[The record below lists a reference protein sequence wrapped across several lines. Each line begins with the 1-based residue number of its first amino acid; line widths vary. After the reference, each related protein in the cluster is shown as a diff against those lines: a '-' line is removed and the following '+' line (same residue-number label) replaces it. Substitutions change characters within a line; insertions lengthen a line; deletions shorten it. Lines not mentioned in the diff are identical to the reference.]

1 MSAKKVASIIEKF
14 YMNSLKNGNPEFFA
28 EELRELVAS
37 MINKLAPGTTDRIL
51 RQLRQQNV
59 INYVVLNR
67 AQSLYKFIP
76 VTNEIDLGNEVA
88 EVIEAPNVIAIDYGK
103 IEERTLAELEAA

>member
-1 MSAKKVASIIEKF
+1 MSTKKVANIIEKF

-88 EVIEAPNVIAIDYGK
+88 EVLTPVVSIDMK
-103 IEERTLAELEAA
+103 AIEERTLAELAAA

>member
-88 EVIEAPNVIAIDYGK
+88 EVIEAPKLVSIDMK
-103 IEERTLAELEAA
+103 EIETRMLAALAAA